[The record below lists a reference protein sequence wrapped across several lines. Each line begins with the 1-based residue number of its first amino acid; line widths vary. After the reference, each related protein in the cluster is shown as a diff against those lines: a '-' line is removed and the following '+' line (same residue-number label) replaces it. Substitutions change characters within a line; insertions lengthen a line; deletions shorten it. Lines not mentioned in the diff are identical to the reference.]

1 MKTILV
7 LILTC
12 LISTPALSKTI
23 TLTNKNTVSLSGPI
37 EGRLVAKVFSENQ
50 DLDTENENKDP
61 IYLFLNTP
69 GGSIQAG
76 FELID
81 NTKQINRPVHTITKF
96 SASMGFQIV
105 QNLGD
110 RYILGNGVMMSHE
123 AHGGFE
129 GSFSHGKS
137 QLDSIYNFWLK
148 RIEELDLVTVSRTKG
163 KQTLDSY
170 RKAYS
175 KDLWLTARQA
185 VSQGYSDSIVGVK
198 CAPSLRGTRVEIE
211 NLFIGRVA
219 IKFSLCPLITAPISV
234 EPVIDTN
241 KGPMALSSFRRQK
254 GSFGLKEGQDK
265 LPELFTFSTQEQILE
280 LSKKAKEFEENKIK
294 ELNSRIPIRN

>member
-1 MKTILV
+1 MKTILA
-7 LILTC
+7 LILLC

-23 TLTNKNTVSLSGPI
+23 ILTNKNTVSLSGPI
-37 EGRLVAKVFSENQ
+37 DGRLVAKVFSEIQ

-110 RYILGNGVMMSHE
+110 RYILGNGAMMSHE

-129 GSFSHGKS
+129 GG
-137 QLDSIYNFWLK
+137 
-148 RIEELDLVTVSRTKG
+148 LVM
-163 KQTLDSY
+163 
-170 RKAYS
+170 
-175 KDLWLTARQA
+175 
-185 VSQGYSDSIVGVK
+185 
-198 CAPSLRGTRVEIE
+198 E
-211 NLFIGRVA
+211 NL
-219 IKFSLCPLITAPISV
+219 
-234 EPVIDTN
+234 N
-241 KGPMALSSFRRQK
+241 
-254 GSFGLKEGQDK
+254 
-265 LPELFTFSTQEQILE
+265 
-280 LSKKAKEFEENKIK
+280 
-294 ELNSRIPIRN
+294 